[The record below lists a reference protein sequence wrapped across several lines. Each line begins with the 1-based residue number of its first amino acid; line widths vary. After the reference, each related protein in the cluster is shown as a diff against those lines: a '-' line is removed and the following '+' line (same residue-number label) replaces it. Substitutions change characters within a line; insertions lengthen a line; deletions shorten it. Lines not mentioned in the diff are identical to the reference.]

1 MKRSIGM
8 AMVAVLLAGAAGD
21 AQDKPKI
28 IRFDP
33 NGGPGGLVGNDRD
46 KSKTFYYYKS
56 KADERV
62 AAGVWSSPDFS
73 GRMRKVTNTEFI
85 YILEG
90 SVTFEEKGG
99 RETTFK
105 AGDAVLI
112 SRGTEF
118 SWKRTDNEKEYWV
131 IFDREGPNTPAPKGQ
146 PPETTFVKLAPD
158 GPPDK
163 GLTGTGRTK
172 EYEYYAGADGSSVGV
187 WETQPH
193 TAAGFHMTKYAELM
207 IFLKGNVTLTT
218 PDGQTERFKAGD
230 VALVPRGIEYKW
242 SSDLTRKFWVI
253 FDSDPARPTAAGAAG
268 R

>member
-1 MKRSIGM
+1 MRRSIWM
-8 AMVAVLLAGAAGD
+8 AIPVILLAAAAAQ
-21 AQDKPKI
+21 AQDKARI

-46 KSKTFYYYKS
+46 KSKVYYYYRS

-90 SVTFEEKGG
+90 SVTFEEKNG

-105 AGDAVLI
+105 AGDAVVI
-112 SRGTEF
+112 PRGTEF

-131 IFDREGPNTPAPKGQ
+131 IFDREGPATAAPKGQ
-146 PPETTFVKLAPD
+146 PTFFKLSSD

-172 EYEYYAGADGSSVGV
+172 EHEYYAGADGSSSRPRV
-187 WETQPH
+187 
-193 TAAGFHMTKYAELM
+193 AADTTL
-207 IFLKGNVTLTT
+207 GNWDRNSRR
-218 PDGQTERFKAGD
+218 PFRIA
-230 VALVPRGIEYKW
+230 AL
-242 SSDLTRKFWVI
+242 S
-253 FDSDPARPTAAGAAG
+253 AASKSAK
-268 R
+268 